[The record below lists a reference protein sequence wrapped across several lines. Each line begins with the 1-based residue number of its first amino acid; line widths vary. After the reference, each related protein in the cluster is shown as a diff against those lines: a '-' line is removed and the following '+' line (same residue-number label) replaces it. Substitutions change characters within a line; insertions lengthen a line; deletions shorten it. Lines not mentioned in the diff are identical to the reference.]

1 MSAPLK
7 DLLRTSDL
15 SKADIE
21 LLLETAGKFAKN
33 PLRAKKALAKRTVA
47 IYMTKSST
55 RTRLASET
63 AVAHLGGTPIF
74 LRGDDL
80 QIGRG
85 ETISDTAKII
95 SGFCSALIVR
105 TFAQSDVDELGK
117 HASVPV
123 INALTDD
130 DHPTQ
135 LLADWLTIRENFG
148 KEIKNRKFVYVG
160 DGNNVAAA
168 WLIMGATMGAHVV
181 VATPGGKWAPKSSV
195 VEQANKIAK
204 KSGAVIEV
212 LTDPKEAV
220 TGASVVYT
228 DVWMSMGDSE
238 SDRSEKIAALT
249 PFAVTNDLMKLT
261 AKDSIFMHCL
271 PAHRGEEVAAD
282 VIDGSKSVVWRQAF
296 HRRTTIQAL
305 LYHLTKGDL
314 KGNN

>member
-21 LLLETAGKFAKN
+21 LLLETASKFAKN

-117 HASVPV
+117 YASIPV

-135 LLADWLTIRENFG
+135 LLADWLTIREQFG
-148 KEIKNRKFVYVG
+148 KDIKNRKFVYVG

-204 KSGAVIEV
+204 QSGAKIEV
-212 LTDPKEAV
+212 VTDPKEAV

-238 SDRSEKIAALT
+238 TDRSEKIAALS

-314 KGNN
+314 KGNK